1 MKTKKITTIKSIE
14 SKILENK
21 KTGEWVEV
29 RWCEMG
35 NDGSLELWV
44 YYISGGYMSCDDVLG
59 FNSLSKLKKEYVIVV
74 E

>member
-14 SKILENK
+14 SKILKNK
-21 KTGEWVEV
+21 ETGELIEV
-29 RWCEMG
+29 RWCEIG

-44 YYISGGYMSCDDVLG
+44 YSGDYLSCDDVLG
-59 FNSLSKLKKEYVIVV
+59 FDSLSDLKKEYAIVV